1 MASLQKIIHSMLEF
15 LKAPFLLLHFSYY
28 TLITFLMMLSVILL
42 STMIIA
48 LCKFEQASYLCQE
61 LELDSELEFDPRDTI
76 DWGRMWLVGF
86 SVGKTQLVLFD
97 GSNNSCANNMKID
110 GSVLDEKPSI
120 KILVLSFSSKLDWG
134 SHIVSKLLKLSPIKL
149 EP

>member
-1 MASLQKIIHSMLEF
+1 
-15 LKAPFLLLHFSYY
+15 
-28 TLITFLMMLSVILL
+28 MMLSVILL

-134 SHIVSKLLKLSPIKL
+134 SHIVSKLLKLPPIKL
-149 EP
+149 GP